1 MIKNYE
7 FLHMKVVE
15 EKRQQRRVYLESR
28 ELVNLHHHTLGFDTL
43 KSWVASSRC
52 LRIGGEV
59 TGTGDFCPVWDSSML
74 YLCIKSACW
83 AGQDFLKVVLLSET
97 FPNGS
102 FFPLS
107 FCRCQPWSKRFPCL
121 LLFHILPT
129 ANKSLALE
137 FFLDI
142 CFLEVPELH
151 LYDDWSLIGRTIVQN
166 RNQQTFCK
174 VSKGKYFKVDGL
186 HISSA
191 T

>member
-1 MIKNYE
+1 MRCFQQMFKN
-7 FLHMKVVE
+7 
-15 EKRQQRRVYLESR
+15 
-28 ELVNLHHHTLGFDTL
+28 
-43 KSWVASSRC
+43 WW
-52 LRIGGEV
+52 GG
-59 TGTGDFCPVWDSSML
+59 DRDWRLLPSMGLLCDLSL
-74 YLCIKSACW
+74 YQSACW
-83 AGQDFLKVVLLSET
+83 DGQDFLKVVLLSET

-102 FFPLS
+102 YFPLS
-107 FCRCQPWSKRFPCL
+107 FCRCQPWSKSFPCL

-142 CFLEVPELH
+142 CFLEVPKLH
-151 LYDDWSLIGRTIVQN
+151 LYDEWSLMSRTIIQN

-174 VSKGKYFKVDGL
+174 VSNYKYFKVDGL